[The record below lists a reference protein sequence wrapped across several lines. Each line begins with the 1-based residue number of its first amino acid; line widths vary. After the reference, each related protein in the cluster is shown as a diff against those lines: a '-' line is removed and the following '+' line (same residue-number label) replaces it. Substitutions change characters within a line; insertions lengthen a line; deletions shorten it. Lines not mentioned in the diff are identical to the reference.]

1 MRENSVKMRCSMKM
15 QNLYDPPEK
24 LSALTGKQCVWK
36 ACLQQILKTEI
47 IPLLPQKVHANQQL
61 N

>member
-1 MRENSVKMRCSMKM
+1 MKM